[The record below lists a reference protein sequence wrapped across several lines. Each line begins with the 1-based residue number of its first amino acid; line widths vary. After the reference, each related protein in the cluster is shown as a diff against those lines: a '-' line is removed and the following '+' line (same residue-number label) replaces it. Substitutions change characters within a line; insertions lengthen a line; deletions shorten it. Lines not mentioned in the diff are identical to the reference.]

1 MTAETTAALAPI
13 RSGERIATLD
23 TLRGVAILGILAV
36 NAAAFAL
43 PFALQMAPE
52 QGPFPVTGDNAVAY
66 WASETFFRQKFITL
80 FSMLFGASIF
90 LVGGERSD
98 KERGRLLRRRL
109 FWLAVIAVIHGLA
122 LWFGD
127 VLLLYAWSGLFVML
141 MRSMKASTLIAVGL
155 GVTLLLASLQGVF
168 GWLAVAGPEEFVKQY
183 QANQPKLPEGAVAA
197 IIADYQSGWAG
208 AMLRNA
214 QTWVQLQAMS
224 LLAFVFATIPLMMLG
239 MGLFKSGFLS
249 GRAPTW
255 LYLVLT
261 LLGGAVLA
269 ALAVLQWQEVMAG
282 PGVEATGG
290 LAALVAAYPI
300 LITLGYASLI
310 VLLVTRGARW
320 LAAIFAPVGR
330 MAFTNYLS
338 QTLIMTSIFY
348 MPWGPRLYGQLDY
361 VQLWGVVAA
370 VWIVQLIWSPLWLS
384 KFEMGPLEWVW
395 RCLTYGRRV
404 PLRRLPAQ
412 G

>member
-1 MTAETTAALAPI
+1 MTADNTAVLAPV
-13 RSGERIATLD
+13 RSGDRIVSLD
-23 TLRGVAILGILAV
+23 TLRGVAVLGILAV

-43 PFALQMAPE
+43 PFMLQMAPD
-52 QGPFPVTGDNAVAY
+52 QTPFPLTGDNAVAH

-98 KERGRLLRRRL
+98 KDRGRLLRRRL
-109 FWLAVIAVIHGLA
+109 FWLAVIAVVHGLA
-122 LWFGD
+122 FWYGD
-127 VLLLYAWSGLFVML
+127 VLLLYAWAGLFVML
-141 MRSMKASTLIAVGL
+141 MRSMKAGTLIAVGL
-155 GVTLLLASLQGVF
+155 GVTLLLASLQGLF
-168 GWLAVAGPEEFVKQY
+168 AWLGVAGPEEFVKQY

-197 IIADYQSGWAG
+197 VIADYQSGWVG
-208 AMLRNA
+208 AMMRNA

-249 GRAPTW
+249 GRAPSW
-255 LYLVLT
+255 LYALMT
-261 LLGGAVLA
+261 LLGGALLA
-269 ALAVLQWQEVMAG
+269 SLAVLQWREVMAG

-290 LAALVAAYPI
+290 MAALVASFPI

-310 VLLVTRGARW
+310 ILLLKLGARW
-320 LAAIFAPVGR
+320 LSAVFAPVGR
-330 MAFTNYLS
+330 MAFTNYLA

-361 VQLWGVVAA
+361 VQLWAVVGVV
-370 VWIVQLIWSPLWLS
+370 WILQLIWSPLWLS

-404 PLRRLPAQ
+404 PLRRQAI
-412 G
+412 